1 MFVAHPEP
9 TKRGMNRATKAEL
22 PGILTSSRIVPVRA
36 CVTTGVSQHQ
46 GLLLSWSV
54 SLQRTEKGAVP
65 SIITFPMMLP
75 TSCREKKKSQK
86 MMSQGT
92 LGPMLSRNTGC
103 IETVYLV

>member
-9 TKRGMNRATKAEL
+9 TKRGMNRATRAEF

-36 CVTTGVSQHQ
+36 CVTTGASQHQ

-54 SLQRTEKGAVP
+54 SSQRTEKGAVP

-75 TSCREKKKSQK
+75 TSCREKKITDDDVTRYSGADAFKKQW
-86 MMSQGT
+86 
-92 LGPMLSRNTGC
+92 
-103 IETVYLV
+103 VY